1 MSEHQHGREKKL
13 PYKLPP
19 TCDPLFTSNAV
30 PLDSQL
36 AEIAESSRI
45 AQDLKA
51 SLELQITETRMELL
65 RLEREEMYA
74 ARHIERCKLPLAPIR
89 RIPNE
94 ILSNIFVCYA
104 DLVNSAP
111 LHLRRCT
118 NVHGMWILG
127 HICAHWRAVALSTAA
142 VWSSFFFRCGG
153 EAGPANASAMAEQF
167 LLRSRN
173 HLLSI
178 EFDCVGGRFDEI
190 SAHQHLGDV
199 CRDIF
204 DALLARSAQWK
215 VAKFSIP
222 PSLYPEMRIIRD
234 RLPNLAT
241 FHLSL
246 FATGEQQ
253 SLHDVDTFRSCPRL
267 VDLNLRTLSIWDNS
281 PQFIAFPW
289 YQLKRYEGAASYGAT
304 NVLAQ
309 APNIVHCVLRYGIDR
324 PMGTRQNI
332 VHQMRSVCIWGAA
345 ASYLEDL
352 ELPALQDISF
362 SAHLSTPIGD
372 LIRRSAPPLHSI
384 IIYQFSSSS
393 SDRIVDDI
401 LAAAPSATF
410 LHISAD
416 RDNRNSEPEA
426 CELLF
431 KFLAHPPELAAPP
444 MLPMLKHLTISG
456 IAFGDAFVRMVES
469 RCVRNTSGMAVLE
482 SCRLESLSVASVGTT
497 SHDDLLHLRRI
508 EVQLGLKVTIQ
519 VDEPETRPPAR
530 MLRDFN

>member
-1 MSEHQHGREKKL
+1 MSNSQHARGKTL
-13 PYKLPP
+13 PYNLPP
-19 TCDPLFTSNAV
+19 TCDSLFTSNAV
-30 PLDSQL
+30 PPDTQL

-51 SLELQITETRMELL
+51 SLEIQITETRMELL

-111 LHLRRCT
+111 PHRSRCT

-142 VWSSFFFRCGG
+142 VWSSFYFRCGG
-153 EAGPANASAMAEQF
+153 VARPSNASAMTEQF
-167 LLRSRN
+167 LLRSGN

-178 EFDCVGGRFDEI
+178 EFDCVGGFDEGLVPP
-190 SAHQHLGDV
+190 HLGDV

-204 DALLARSAQWK
+204 DALLTRSAQWK
-215 VAKFSIP
+215 AAKFSIP
-222 PSLYPEMRIIRD
+222 PALYPEMRIIRD

-246 FATGEQQ
+246 FVTEEQQ
-253 SLHDVDTFRSCPRL
+253 PLHDVDTFRSCPRL

-281 PQFIAFPW
+281 PQYISFPW
-289 YQLKRYEGAASYGAT
+289 HQLTRYEGAASYGTT

-309 APNIVHCVLRYGIDR
+309 APNIVHGVLRYDIDH
-324 PMGTRQNI
+324 PVGTRQNI
-332 VHQMRSVCIWGAA
+332 VHQMRSVVIRGAA
-345 ASYLEDL
+345 ATYLEDL

-362 SAHLSTPIGD
+362 SAHLSTFIGD
-372 LIRRSAPPLHSI
+372 LIHRSAPPLHSI
-384 IIYQFSSSS
+384 TIYQFSSSN
-393 SDRIVDDI
+393 SDRIVDNI

-410 LHISAD
+410 LHISAG
-416 RDNRNSEPEA
+416 RDNRSSEPGA
-426 CELLF
+426 CDVLF
-431 KFLAHPPELAAPP
+431 KSLAHPPELPAPP
-444 MLPMLKHLTISG
+444 MLPKLKHMKISG
-456 IAFGDAFVRMVES
+456 IAFGDAFVRMIES
-469 RCVRNTSGMAVLE
+469 RCVRNASGMAVLE
-482 SCRLESLSVASVGTT
+482 SCRLESLSVAYAGIT
-497 SHDDLLHLRRI
+497 SRDDLLHLRRI
-508 EVQLGLKVTIQ
+508 EVQLGLDVTIQ

-530 MLRDFN
+530 MLQDFN